1 MTRSVVISMLLVV
14 ISLAACNN
22 TAAALPIPTME
33 GVGKKISVTGGGSY
47 TDVSPAELQKML
59 ANKDFTFVDVWST
72 YDGTIPGTDL
82 FIHYTVFEKNLDKFP
97 DKNARIVLYC
107 LGGERSRILAETLV
121 GLGYT
126 NIYGLI
132 GGLTGWEAAG
142 LEVIH

>member
-1 MTRSVVISMLLVV
+1 MTRPVAILMLLVV

-22 TAAALPIPTME
+22 TAASLPTPTLA
-33 GVGKKISVTGGGSY
+33 GVGRKVSIAGAGSY

-59 ANKDFTFVDVWST
+59 ACKDFTLVDVWT
-72 YDGTIPGTDL
+72 PYDGTIHGTDL

-126 NIYGLI
+126 NVYRLI
-132 GGLTGWEAAG
+132 GG
-142 LEVIH
+142 

>member
-1 MTRSVVISMLLVV
+1 MFRPARLLLLLVV
-14 ISLAACNN
+14 ISLVACSN
-22 TAAALPIPTME
+22 AAALLPTPTPA
-33 GVGKKISVTGGGSY
+33 GVGKKISTSGGSY
-47 TDVSPAELQKML
+47 TDVSPLELQGMF
-59 ANKDFTFVDVWST
+59 ASKDFTLVDVWST

-97 DKNARIVLYC
+97 DKNAKIVLYC

-126 NIYGLI
+126 GIYRLI

-142 LEVIH
+142 LQVIH